1 MEIIS
6 ANPSLSARAIS
17 ERMSEK
23 MSEKVS
29 EKTQVVDRTVERDIA
44 KLKKMGVLTR
54 EGGRKEGHWVIV
66 D

>member
-23 MSEKVS
+23 VSEKVS

-44 KLKKMGVLTR
+44 KLKKMGILTR
-54 EGGRKEGHWVIV
+54 
-66 D
+66 

>member
-6 ANPSLSARAIS
+6 ADPSLSARGIS

-23 MSEKVS
+23 MS

-44 KLKKMGVLTR
+44 KLKKKWEFCNLH
-54 EGGRKEGHWVIV
+54 EPFLCHPGGA
-66 D
+66 

>member
-17 ERMSEK
+17 ER

>member
-23 MSEKVS
+23 MSEK
-29 EKTQVVDRTVERDIA
+29 TQVVDRTVERDIA
-44 KLKKMGVLTR
+44 KLKKMGILTR
-54 EGGRKEGHWVIV
+54 
-66 D
+66 

>member
-23 MSEKVS
+23 
-29 EKTQVVDRTVERDIA
+29 TQVVDRTVERDIA
-44 KLKKMGVLTR
+44 KLKKMGILTR
-54 EGGRKEGHWVIV
+54 
-66 D
+66 

>member
-23 MSEKVS
+23 MSEK
-29 EKTQVVDRTVERDIA
+29 TQVVNRTVERDIA
-44 KLKKMGVLTR
+44 KLKKMGVLSR

-66 D
+66 G

>member
-6 ANPSLSARAIS
+6 ANPSLSARAFS

-23 MSEKVS
+23 MS

>member
-23 MSEKVS
+23 MS

>member
-23 MSEKVS
+23 
-29 EKTQVVDRTVERDIA
+29 TQVVDRTVERDIA
-44 KLKKMGVLTR
+44 KLKKMGILTR